1 MKIIRILL
9 KILKIC
15 QVHSNKNPVYATHF
29 SDEYNENP
37 RLGPDVFNVDE
48 EDLPLFYEVLDHEID
63 AEVLNKNKQIAKEKQ
78 KKAEV

>member
-1 MKIIRILL
+1 MWQRYKNELKIIRILL

-63 AEVLNKNKQIAKEKQ
+63 AEVLNLSLIHI
-78 KKAEV
+78 